1 MALRL
6 ALFALLMAFGAS
18 VTFATVTTLRQVH
31 LAHTSPAAA
40 QLSAQGSHFADPPD
54 APEPL
59 PLRRVSVSREMK
71 AEGQQ

>member
-1 MALRL
+1 MALRQ

-40 QLSAQGSHFADPPD
+40 QHARS
-54 APEPL
+54 
-59 PLRRVSVSREMK
+59 
-71 AEGQQ
+71 